1 MSFYISLGVGLLGFL
16 PLLIVL
22 WKHQRIKNLKKTGI
36 LVTGVVEDIIERRG
50 YKGSRYYQAIIQYYV
65 PGRGTIR
72 SSYVFSYGGKKPLY
86 ARRQSVELYYRKDKP
101 EKFIP
106 KDAKP
111 GKAILI
117 FVIVIALV
125 YIVLSFLL
133 YDTIKNTITSG

>member
-1 MSFYISLGVGLLGFL
+1 MSFYISFGIGLLGFL

-22 WKHQRIKNLKKTGI
+22 WKNRRIKKLKETGV

-65 PGRGTIR
+65 AGRGTIR

-86 ARRQSVELYYRKDKP
+86 TRVQSVELYYRKDKP

-111 GKAILI
+111 NKIVLA
-117 FVIVIALV
+117 FVIIFAIASTNSKSV
-125 YIVLSFLL
+125 YERK
-133 YDTIKNTITSG
+133 YITSRISC